1 MPKSNIFT
9 ASIRRD
15 GSSKFGKN
23 NKYGY
28 FPSAAF
34 AWSIGK
40 EEFMKQQKI
49 FSDMKL
55 RLSYGVTGNDR
66 IPAYQSL
73 SRTDKTYY
81 SGDNNS
87 VQLGLSPS
95 EISNPDLKWE
105 TTYQL
110 NGGLD
115 ISMFRNRLSIEADVY
130 YKKTKDMLLHADVP
144 SQIGSYRQWQN
155 IGQVDN
161 KGFELTINTVNI
173 QKRNFTWSTSLNF
186 NLNRNKVV
194 SLGDVSSIPVKVAG
208 GHITEVG
215 RVMVGHP
222 IGSGWGYV
230 FDGIY
235 QQSDFDERG
244 NLKEG
249 VPSFAG
255 ITVKPGD
262 MKFKDIAG
270 NDNVIDPNNDKTVIA
285 NSDPKHFGGMTNSF
299 TFKNFDLKLHVP
311 VVLRQRH
318 HQHRPLPLRGFRG
331 LQQRLDGLLAQPLDG
346 GASGQ
351 QVSVAQRRGQDRNV
365 ELLRRG
371 RLLPPPEKPDGGLY
385 AAHAHH
391 AQNRTLPPAGLRHGR
406 KPLHL
411 HGLFGL

>member
-1 MPKSNIFT
+1 
-9 ASIRRD
+9 
-15 GSSKFGKN
+15 
-23 NKYGY
+23 
-28 FPSAAF
+28 
-34 AWSIGK
+34 
-40 EEFMKQQKI
+40 
-49 FSDMKL
+49 
-55 RLSYGVTGNDR
+55 
-66 IPAYQSL
+66 
-73 SRTDKTYY
+73 
-81 SGDNNS
+81 
-87 VQLGLSPS
+87 
-95 EISNPDLKWE
+95 
-105 TTYQL
+105 
-110 NGGLD
+110 
-115 ISMFRNRLSIEADVY
+115 MFRNRLSIEADVY

-299 TFKNFDLKLHVP
+299 TFKNFDLSFMFQWSYGNDIINYTRKKLEGMDGRYNNITT
-311 VVLRQRH
+311 VLDRWT
-318 HQHRPLPLRGFRG
+318 PENPDAKLPRADRNSNSTAFSDRWVEDGSYLRIRDLTIGYTLPRNLLRGVASINVFVSFENLYTFTKYTG
-331 LQQRLDGLLAQPLDG
+331 NDPSIG
-346 GASGQ
+346 GGIDNNLYPTSRKYSLG
-351 QVSVAQRRGQDRNV
+351 VS
-365 ELLRRG
+365 L
-371 RLLPPPEKPDGGLY
+371 
-385 AAHAHH
+385 
-391 AQNRTLPPAGLRHGR
+391 T
-406 KPLHL
+406 
-411 HGLFGL
+411 F